1 MAQICYSVC
10 KLFSVQSFD
19 VLKKVGDVVQFP
31 PPQITKRSH
40 VPPPPPP
47 FPFPFRIGDEAY
59 CTAVIEEK
67 RFRAKELLLQLPK
80 LNDPQ
85 VTVTL
90 LHMCGAYILSS
101 VHPFISSNLAKFD
114 KDIHSCLEE
123 CRALQ
128 LTDQA
133 WSQASLS
140 ISWRGGW
147 DCDPWSSIHCSISR
161 LPQRLI

>member
-40 VPPPPPP
+40 VPP
-47 FPFPFRIGDEAY
+47 FPFRIGDEAY

-85 VTVTL
+85 VSYL
-90 LHMCGAYILSS
+90 AAY
-101 VHPFISSNLAKFD
+101 V
-114 KDIHSCLEE
+114 
-123 CRALQ
+123 
-128 LTDQA
+128 
-133 WSQASLS
+133 WSLYT
-140 ISWRGGW
+140 
-147 DCDPWSSIHCSISR
+147 
-161 LPQRLI
+161 